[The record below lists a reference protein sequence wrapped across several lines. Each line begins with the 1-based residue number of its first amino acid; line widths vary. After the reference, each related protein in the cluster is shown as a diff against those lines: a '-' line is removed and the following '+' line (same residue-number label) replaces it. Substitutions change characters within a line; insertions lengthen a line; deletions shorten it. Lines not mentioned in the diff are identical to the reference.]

1 MNRKAGV
8 LNNKFDSTGG
18 RSMGKSET
26 SEIRSVRTGVLI
38 CCKIFLISTIS
49 LDILSYKYERIRPIE
64 NIHNPIELIYL
75 Y

>member
-1 MNRKAGV
+1 
-8 LNNKFDSTGG
+8 
-18 RSMGKSET
+18 MGKSET